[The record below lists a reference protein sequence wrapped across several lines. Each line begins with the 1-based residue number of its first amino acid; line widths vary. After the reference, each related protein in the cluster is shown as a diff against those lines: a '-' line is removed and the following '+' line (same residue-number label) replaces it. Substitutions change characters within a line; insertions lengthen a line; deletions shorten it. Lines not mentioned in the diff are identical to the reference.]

1 MNRLLE
7 NYSRLLGE
15 PMPSSFRYLYE
26 DINWKN
32 RLIVLKGARG
42 VGKTTMLL
50 QHIKHTFEDTSKAL
64 YVSADHIWFANHSL
78 IDLAEYHYTHGG
90 THLFIDEIH
99 KYLNWQQEIKNI
111 YDSFPRLNL
120 VVTGSS
126 MLRIEHALGD
136 LSRRCKEYTLRGLS
150 FREYLKLENI
160 ADWPVLSL
168 EEILQRHPQLAGKM
182 TGQAKVLGHF
192 ENYLRHGYYP
202 FYIEEGNGF
211 DERLQRT
218 INTVLNEDIPAVANV
233 EYETIYKLREL
244 LGILSEQSPYTLN
257 VSALARTLE
266 TSTSQVMK
274 LFDLLNRAA
283 IVRRLFSKERSM
295 KMLQKPE
302 KILFDNTN
310 LMYALSPEADQ
321 GTLRETYFADMMSFS
336 HSISMPQKGDLVVD
350 KRLLFEVGGRT
361 KGYRQIANIPESY
374 VVADGIDIGYE
385 NKIPLW
391 LFGMMY

>member
-1 MNRLLE
+1 MKRLIE
-7 NYSRLLGE
+7 NYIRLLGE
-15 PMPSSFRYLYE
+15 PRPSSFRYLYE
-26 DINWKN
+26 SINWKN

-50 QHIKHTFEDTSKAL
+50 QHITRTFEDTSKAL
-64 YVSADHIWFANHSL
+64 YVAADHIWFANHTL

-99 KYLNWQQEIKNI
+99 KYQNWQQEIKNI

-150 FREYLKLENI
+150 FREYLKLEGV

-168 EEILQRHPQLAGKM
+168 EDILQHHPQLASKM

-211 DERLQRT
+211 DERLQRV
-218 INTVLNEDIPAVANV
+218 INTVLTEDIPAVVSV
-233 EYETIYKLREL
+233 EYETIYKLRQL
-244 LGILSEQSPYTLN
+244 LAIFSEQSPYTLN

-274 LFDLLNRAA
+274 LFDLLNQAA
-283 IVRRLFSKERSM
+283 IIRRLFSKERSM

-310 LMYALSPEADQ
+310 IMYALSPQADQ
-321 GTLRETYFADMMSFS
+321 GTMRETYFADMMSFG
-336 HSISMPQKGDLVVD
+336 HSISMPQKGDLLVD
-350 KRLLFEVGGRT
+350 KHILFEVGGRT
-361 KGYRQIANIPESY
+361 KGYKQIANIPESY
-374 VVADGIDIGYE
+374 VVADGIDIGFE

>member
-1 MNRLLE
+1 MNRLIE
-7 NYSRLLGE
+7 NYNRLLGE
-15 PMPSSFRYLYE
+15 SRPSTFRYLYE
-26 DINWKN
+26 SINWKN

-42 VGKTTMLL
+42 VGKTTMIL
-50 QHIKHTFEDTSKAL
+50 QHIANAFEDTSKAL

-99 KYLNWQQEIKNI
+99 KYPNWQQEIKNI

-120 VVTGSS
+120 IVTGSS

-136 LSRRCKEYTLRGLS
+136 LSRRCKEYTMRGLS
-150 FREYLKLENI
+150 FREYLKLEGI

-168 EEILQRHPQLAGKM
+168 EEILHRHTQIAAKL
-182 TGQAKVLGHF
+182 TGEAKVLGHF
-192 ENYLRHGYYP
+192 DNYLRHGYYP

-211 DERLQRT
+211 EERLERV
-218 INTVLNEDIPAVANV
+218 INTVLNEDIPAVAKV
-233 EYETIYKLREL
+233 EYDTIYKLRQL
-244 LGILSEQSPYTLN
+244 LAIFSEQSPYTLN

-266 TSTSQVMK
+266 TSTGQVMK
-274 LFDLLNRAA
+274 LLDLLNQAA
-283 IVRRLFSKERSM
+283 IIRRLFSKERSM

-302 KILFDNTN
+302 KVLFDNTN
-310 LMYALSPEADQ
+310 IMYALSSEADQ
-321 GTLRETYFADMMSFS
+321 GTLRETYFADMISFA
-336 HSISMPQKGDLVVD
+336 HSVSMPQKGDLLVD
-350 KRLLFEVGGRT
+350 KHFLFEVGGRT
-361 KGYRQIANIPESY
+361 KGYKQIANIPDSFI
-374 VVADGIDIGYE
+374 VADGIDIGFE

>member
-1 MNRLLE
+1 MKRLIG

-26 DINWKN
+26 SINWKN

-50 QHIKHTFEDTSKAL
+50 QHITRTFEDTSKAL

-99 KYLNWQQEIKNI
+99 KYHNWQQEIKNI

-120 VVTGSS
+120 IVTGSS

-168 EEILQRHPQLAGKM
+168 EDILQRHIQLAAKM
-182 TGQAKVLGHF
+182 TGQAKVLGYF

-211 DERLQRT
+211 DERLQRV
-218 INTVLNEDIPAVANV
+218 INTVLNEDIPAVVSV
-233 EYETIYKLREL
+233 EYETIYKLWQL
-244 LGILSEQSPYTLN
+244 LGIFSEQSPYTLN

-274 LFDLLNRAA
+274 LFDLLNQAA
-283 IVRRLFSKERSM
+283 IIRRLFSKERSM

-310 LMYALSPEADQ
+310 IMYALSPQADQ
-321 GTLRETYFADMMSFS
+321 GTMRETYFADMMSFG
-336 HSISMPQKGDLVVD
+336 HSISMPQKGDLLVD
-350 KRLLFEVGGRT
+350 KHILFEVGGRT
-361 KGYRQIANIPESY
+361 KGYKQIANIPESY
-374 VVADGIDIGYE
+374 VVADGIDIGFE

>member
-1 MNRLLE
+1 MNRLIE
-7 NYSRLLGE
+7 NYNRLLGE
-15 PMPSSFRYLYE
+15 SRPSTFRYLYE

-50 QHIKHTFEDTSKAL
+50 QHIANAFEDTSEAL

-99 KYLNWQQEIKNI
+99 KYSNWQQEIKNI
-111 YDSFPRLNL
+111 YDSFPHLNL
-120 VVTGSS
+120 IVTGSS

-136 LSRRCKEYTLRGLS
+136 LSRRCKEYTMRGMS

-160 ADWPVLSL
+160 ADWPILSL
-168 EEILQRHPQLAGKM
+168 EDILQRHIQLASKM
-182 TGQAKVLGHF
+182 TGQVKVLGHF

-211 DERLQRT
+211 DERLQRV
-218 INTVLNEDIPAVANV
+218 INTVLNEDIPAIANV
-233 EYETIYKLREL
+233 EYETIYKLRQL
-244 LGILSEQSPYTLN
+244 LAIFSEQSPYTLN
-257 VSALARTLE
+257 VSALARTLK

-274 LFDLLNRAA
+274 LLDLLSQAA
-283 IVRRLFSKERSM
+283 IIRRLFSKEGSM

-302 KILFDNTN
+302 KVLFDNTN
-310 LMYALSPEADQ
+310 IMYALSAEADQ
-321 GTLRETYFADMMSFS
+321 GTLRETYLADMMSFG
-336 HSISMPQKGDLVVD
+336 HTISMPQKGDLLVD
-350 KRLLFEVGGRT
+350 KHILFEVGGRT
-361 KGYRQIANIPESY
+361 KGYKQIANIPDSY
-374 VVADGIDIGYE
+374 VVADGIDIGFE

>member
-1 MNRLLE
+1 MNRLIE
-7 NYSRLLGE
+7 NYNRLLGE
-15 PMPSSFRYLYE
+15 SRPSTFRYLYE
-26 DINWKN
+26 SINWKN

-50 QHIKHTFEDTSKAL
+50 QHIANAFEDTSKAL

-99 KYLNWQQEIKNI
+99 KYPNWQQEIKNI

-120 VVTGSS
+120 IVTGSS

-136 LSRRCKEYTLRGLS
+136 LSRRCKEYTMRGLS
-150 FREYLKLENI
+150 FREYLKLEEI

-168 EEILQRHPQLAGKM
+168 EEILQRHTQIAAKL

-192 ENYLRHGYYP
+192 DNYLRHGYYP

-211 DERLQRT
+211 EERLERV
-218 INTVLNEDIPAVANV
+218 INTVLNEDIPAVGFSIGFERIFAILT
-233 EYETIYKLREL
+233 EGGIKLPGGKKKVAVLYNEDSFRDAVKKADEL
-244 LGILSEQSPYTLN
+244 
-257 VSALARTLE
+257 
-266 TSTSQVMK
+266 
-274 LFDLLNRAA
+274 RA
-283 IVRRLFSKERSM
+283 IIRRLFSKERSM

-302 KILFDNTN
+302 KVLFDNTN
-310 LMYALSPEADQ
+310 IMFALSSEADK
-321 GTLRETYFADMMSFS
+321 GTLRETYFADMISFA
-336 HSISMPQKGDLVVD
+336 HSVSMPQKGDLLVD
-350 KRLLFEVGGRT
+350 KHFLFEVGGRT
-361 KGYRQIANIPESY
+361 KGYKQIANIPDSFI
-374 VVADGIDIGYE
+374 VADGIDIGFE

>member
-1 MNRLLE
+1 MNRLIE
-7 NYSRLLGE
+7 NYNRLLGE
-15 PMPSSFRYLYE
+15 SRPSTFRYLYE

-50 QHIKHTFEDTSKAL
+50 QHIANAFEDTSEAL

-99 KYLNWQQEIKNI
+99 KYSNWQQEIKNI
-111 YDSFPRLNL
+111 YDSFPHLNL
-120 VVTGSS
+120 IVTGSS
-126 MLRIEHALGD
+126 MLRLEHALGD
-136 LSRRCKEYTLRGLS
+136 LSRRCKEYTMRGMS

-160 ADWPVLSL
+160 ADWPILSL
-168 EEILQRHPQLAGKM
+168 EDILQRHIQLASKM
-182 TGQAKVLGHF
+182 TGQVKVLGHF

-211 DERLQRT
+211 DERLQRV

-233 EYETIYKLREL
+233 EYETIYKLRQL
-244 LGILSEQSPYTLN
+244 LAIFSEQSPYTLN
-257 VSALARTLE
+257 VSALARTLK

-274 LFDLLNRAA
+274 LLDLLSQAA
-283 IVRRLFSKERSM
+283 IIRRLFSKEGSM

-302 KILFDNTN
+302 KVLFDNTN
-310 LMYALSPEADQ
+310 IMYALSAEADQ
-321 GTLRETYFADMMSFS
+321 GTLRETYLADMMSFG
-336 HSISMPQKGDLVVD
+336 HTISMPQKGDLLVD
-350 KRLLFEVGGRT
+350 KHILFEVGGRT
-361 KGYRQIANIPESY
+361 KGYKQIANIPDSY
-374 VVADGIDIGYE
+374 VVADGIDIGFE

>member
-1 MNRLLE
+1 MKRLIE
-7 NYSRLLGE
+7 NYTRLLGE
-15 PMPSSFRYLYE
+15 PRPSSFRYLYE
-26 DINWKN
+26 SINWKN

-50 QHIKHTFEDTSKAL
+50 QHITRTFEDTSKAL
-64 YVSADHIWFANHSL
+64 YVAADHIWFANHTL

-99 KYLNWQQEIKNI
+99 KYQNWQQEIKNI

-150 FREYLKLENI
+150 FREYLKLEGV

-168 EEILQRHPQLAGKM
+168 EDILQRHPQLASKM

-211 DERLQRT
+211 DERLQRV
-218 INTVLNEDIPAVANV
+218 INTVLTEDIPAVVSV
-233 EYETIYKLREL
+233 EYETIYKLRQL
-244 LGILSEQSPYTLN
+244 LAIFSEQSPYTLN

-274 LFDLLNRAA
+274 LFDLLNQAA
-283 IVRRLFSKERSM
+283 IIRRLFSKERSM

-310 LMYALSPEADQ
+310 IMYALSPDADQ
-321 GTLRETYFADMMSFS
+321 GTMRETYFADMMSFG
-336 HSISMPQKGDLVVD
+336 HSISMPQKGDLLVD
-350 KRLLFEVGGRT
+350 KHLLFEVGGRM
-361 KGYRQIANIPESY
+361 KGYKQIANIPESY

>member
-1 MNRLLE
+1 MNRLIE
-7 NYSRLLGE
+7 NYNRLLGE
-15 PMPSSFRYLYE
+15 RIPSTFRYLYE

-50 QHIKHTFEDTSKAL
+50 QHIANAFEDTSKAL

-99 KYLNWQQEIKNI
+99 KYSNWQQEIKNI
-111 YDSFPRLNL
+111 YDSFPHLNL
-120 VVTGSS
+120 IVTGSS
-126 MLRIEHALGD
+126 MLRLEHALGD
-136 LSRRCKEYTLRGLS
+136 LSRRCKEYTMRGMS

-160 ADWPVLSL
+160 ADWPILSL
-168 EEILQRHPQLAGKM
+168 EDILQRHIQLASKM
-182 TGQAKVLGHF
+182 TGQVKVLGHF

-211 DERLQRT
+211 DERLQRV

-233 EYETIYKLREL
+233 EYETIYKLRQL
-244 LGILSEQSPYTLN
+244 LAIFSEQSPYTLN
-257 VSALARTLE
+257 VSALARTLK

-274 LFDLLNRAA
+274 LLDLLNQAA
-283 IVRRLFSKERSM
+283 IIRRLFSKEGSM

-302 KILFDNTN
+302 KVLFDNTN
-310 LMYALSPEADQ
+310 IMYALSAEADQ
-321 GTLRETYFADMMSFS
+321 GTLRETYLADMMSFG
-336 HSISMPQKGDLVVD
+336 HTISMPQKGDLLVD
-350 KRLLFEVGGRT
+350 KHILFEVGGRT
-361 KGYRQIANIPESY
+361 KGYKQIANIPDSY
-374 VVADGIDIGYE
+374 VVADGIDIGFE

>member
-1 MNRLLE
+1 MNRLIE
-7 NYSRLLGE
+7 NYNRLLGE
-15 PMPSSFRYLYE
+15 SRPSTFRYLYE
-26 DINWKN
+26 SINWKN

-42 VGKTTMLL
+42 VGKTTMIL
-50 QHIKHTFEDTSKAL
+50 QHIANAFEDTSKAL

-99 KYLNWQQEIKNI
+99 KYPNWQQEIKNI

-120 VVTGSS
+120 IVTGSS

-136 LSRRCKEYTLRGLS
+136 LSRRCKEYTMRGLS
-150 FREYLKLENI
+150 FREYLKLEGI

-168 EEILQRHPQLAGKM
+168 EEILHRHTQIAAKL
-182 TGQAKVLGHF
+182 TGEAKVLGHF
-192 ENYLRHGYYP
+192 DNYLRHGYYP

-211 DERLQRT
+211 EERLERV
-218 INTVLNEDIPAVANV
+218 INTVLNEDIPAVAKV
-233 EYETIYKLREL
+233 EYDTIYKLRQL
-244 LGILSEQSPYTLN
+244 LAIFSEQSPYTLN

-266 TSTSQVMK
+266 TSTGQVMK
-274 LFDLLNRAA
+274 LLDLLNQAA
-283 IVRRLFSKERSM
+283 IIRRLFSKERSM

-302 KILFDNTN
+302 KVLFDNTN
-310 LMYALSPEADQ
+310 IMYALSSEADQ
-321 GTLRETYFADMMSFS
+321 STLRETYFADMISFA
-336 HSISMPQKGDLVVD
+336 HSVSMPQKGDLLVD
-350 KRLLFEVGGRT
+350 KHFLFEVGGRT
-361 KGYRQIANIPESY
+361 KGYKQIANIPDSFI
-374 VVADGIDIGYE
+374 VADGIDIGFE

>member
-1 MNRLLE
+1 MNRLIE
-7 NYSRLLGE
+7 NYNRLLGE
-15 PMPSSFRYLYE
+15 SRPSTFRYLYE
-26 DINWKN
+26 SINWKN

-42 VGKTTMLL
+42 VGRTTMLL
-50 QHIKHTFEDTSKAL
+50 QHIANAFEDTSKAL

-99 KYLNWQQEIKNI
+99 KYPNWQQEIKNI

-120 VVTGSS
+120 IVTGSS

-136 LSRRCKEYTLRGLS
+136 LSRRCKEYTMRGLS
-150 FREYLKLENI
+150 FREYLKLEGI
-160 ADWPVLSL
+160 ADWSVLSL
-168 EEILQRHPQLAGKM
+168 EEILQRHTQIAAKL

-192 ENYLRHGYYP
+192 DNYLRHGYYP

-211 DERLQRT
+211 EERLERV
-218 INTVLNEDIPAVANV
+218 INTVLNEDIPAVAKV
-233 EYETIYKLREL
+233 EYDTIYKLRQL
-244 LGILSEQSPYTLN
+244 LAIFSEQSPYTLN

-266 TSTSQVMK
+266 TSTGQVMK
-274 LFDLLNRAA
+274 LLDLLNQAA
-283 IVRRLFSKERSM
+283 IIRRLFSKERSM

-302 KILFDNTN
+302 KVLFGNTN
-310 LMYALSPEADQ
+310 IMFALSSEADK
-321 GTLRETYFADMMSFS
+321 GTLRETYFADMISFA
-336 HSISMPQKGDLVVD
+336 HSVSMPQKGDLLVD
-350 KRLLFEVGGRT
+350 KHFLFEVGGRT
-361 KGYRQIANIPESY
+361 KGYKQIANIPDSFI
-374 VVADGIDIGYE
+374 VADGIDIGFE

>member
-1 MNRLLE
+1 MNRLIE
-7 NYSRLLGE
+7 NYNRLLGE
-15 PMPSSFRYLYE
+15 SRPASFRYLYE
-26 DINWKN
+26 SINWKN

-50 QHIKHTFEDTSKAL
+50 QHIASAFEDPSKAL

-90 THLFIDEIH
+90 THLFMDEIH
-99 KYLNWQQEIKNI
+99 KYPNWQQEIKNI
-111 YDSFPRLNL
+111 YDSFPQLNL
-120 VVTGSS
+120 IVTGSS

-136 LSRRCKEYTLRGLS
+136 LSRRCKEYTLRGMS

-168 EEILQRHPQLAGKM
+168 EEILQHHTQIAAKM
-182 TGQAKVLGHF
+182 IGQTKVLGHF

-202 FYIEEGNGF
+202 FYIEEGDGF
-211 DERLQRT
+211 DERLLRV

-233 EYETIYKLREL
+233 EYETIYKLRQL
-244 LGILSEQSPYTLN
+244 LAIFSEQSPYTLN

-274 LFDLLNRAA
+274 LLDLLNQAT
-283 IVRRLFSKERSM
+283 IIRRLFSKERSM

-302 KILFDNTN
+302 KVLFDNTN
-310 LMYALSPEADQ
+310 IMYALSSEVDQ
-321 GTLRETYFADMMSFS
+321 GTMRETYFAEMMSFG
-336 HSISMPQKGDLVVD
+336 HSVSMPQKGDLLVD
-350 KRLLFEVGGRT
+350 KHILFEVGGRT
-361 KGYRQIANIPESY
+361 KGYKQIANIPDSY
-374 VVADGIDIGYE
+374 VVADGIDIGFE

>member
-1 MNRLLE
+1 MNRLIE
-7 NYSRLLGE
+7 NYNRLLGE
-15 PMPSSFRYLYE
+15 SRPSTFRYLYE

-50 QHIKHTFEDTSKAL
+50 QHIANAFEDTSKAL

-99 KYLNWQQEIKNI
+99 KYSNWQQEIKNI
-111 YDSFPRLNL
+111 YDSFPHLNL
-120 VVTGSS
+120 IVTGSS
-126 MLRIEHALGD
+126 MLRLEHALGD
-136 LSRRCKEYTLRGLS
+136 LSRRCKEYTMRGMS

-160 ADWPVLSL
+160 ADWPILSL
-168 EEILQRHPQLAGKM
+168 EDILQRHIQLASKM
-182 TGQAKVLGHF
+182 TGQVKVLGHF
-192 ENYLRHGYYP
+192 ENFLRHGYYP

-211 DERLQRT
+211 DERLQRV

-233 EYETIYKLREL
+233 EYETIYKLRQL
-244 LGILSEQSPYTLN
+244 LAIFSEQSPYTLN
-257 VSALARTLE
+257 VSALARTLK

-274 LFDLLNRAA
+274 LLDLLSQAA
-283 IVRRLFSKERSM
+283 IIRRLFSKEGSM

-302 KILFDNTN
+302 KVLFDNTN
-310 LMYALSPEADQ
+310 IMYALSAEADQ
-321 GTLRETYFADMMSFS
+321 GTLRETYLADMMSFG
-336 HSISMPQKGDLVVD
+336 HTISMPQKGDLLVD
-350 KRLLFEVGGRT
+350 KHILFEVGGRT
-361 KGYRQIANIPESY
+361 KGYKQIANIPDSY
-374 VVADGIDIGYE
+374 VVADGIDIGFE

>member
-1 MNRLLE
+1 MNRLIE
-7 NYSRLLGE
+7 NYNRLLGE
-15 PMPSSFRYLYE
+15 SRPSTFRYLYE

-50 QHIKHTFEDTSKAL
+50 QHIANAFEDTSEAL

-99 KYLNWQQEIKNI
+99 KYSNWQQEIKNI
-111 YDSFPRLNL
+111 YDSFPHLNL
-120 VVTGSS
+120 IVTGSS
-126 MLRIEHALGD
+126 MLRLEHALGD
-136 LSRRCKEYTLRGLS
+136 LSRRCKEYTMRGMS

-160 ADWPVLSL
+160 ADWPILSL
-168 EEILQRHPQLAGKM
+168 EDILQRHIQLASKM
-182 TGQAKVLGHF
+182 TGQVKVLGHF

-211 DERLQRT
+211 DERLQRV

-233 EYETIYKLREL
+233 EYETIYKLRQL
-244 LGILSEQSPYTLN
+244 LAIFSEQSPYTLN
-257 VSALARTLE
+257 VSALARTLK

-274 LFDLLNRAA
+274 LLDLLSQAA
-283 IVRRLFSKERSM
+283 IIRRLFSKEGSM

-302 KILFDNTN
+302 KVLFDNTN
-310 LMYALSPEADQ
+310 IMYALSAEADQ
-321 GTLRETYFADMMSFS
+321 GTMRETYLADMMSFG
-336 HSISMPQKGDLVVD
+336 HTISMPQKGDLLVD
-350 KRLLFEVGGRT
+350 KHILFEVGGRT
-361 KGYRQIANIPESY
+361 KGYKQIANIPDSY
-374 VVADGIDIGYE
+374 VVADGIDIGFE